1 MKEKV
6 IVRRILR
13 ILRLRST
20 KKSWEYFDRLSRH
33 RLKFDWDGAGI
44 SKDQSIVL
52 VEIELEEISDWHIQ
66 NHISRLAIMIGQ
78 GTPIK
83 KLVWVVRSEMFRTLK
98 NCVDSWLTFFKP
110 TCKVDLPIMEYRTPN
125 GELLESGIRN

>member
-1 MKEKV
+1 MKYEKV
-6 IVRRILR
+6 IRRILR

-20 KKSWEYFDRLSRH
+20 KKSWEYFDRLSKR
-33 RLKFDWDGAGI
+33 RLRFDWDGAGI
-44 SKDQSIVL
+44 SKDRSIAL
-52 VEIELEEISDWHIQ
+52 IEMELEEISDWHIQ

-110 TCKVDLPIMEYRTPN
+110 TCKVDLPIMEYRTLN
-125 GELLESGIRN
+125 GELLGSGIHN